1 MPPDTSL
8 HGIDTR
14 PETIDDDAL
23 HEPESAA
30 FTAAW
35 QPADTTL
42 LHPGNLP
49 LARVQR
55 AWERKPSSPLSRRK
69 VRVGK
74 MWKRVLRPGASRST
88 VSSAEEMVTG
98 LGGSGVGRSRTSLP
112 SPLRAVKK
120 LRVEAGEGLVGGSAG
135 AAQVVSRWEMR
146 ESPVRKIVTRS
157 AVGCGLVA
165 LPDVEQ
171 EEVGSGDVGGAT
183 YEVIGE
189 NGGVTVVD
197 EITAEDGREWLDV
210 EDSESLEVR
219 EETVMKQGEA
229 VLHARHLSGINASG
243 SREGVTDLGTT
254 GGQDDDQNPENGAT
268 TSESRSKST
277 ALQPAPL
284 INVQPRPIPAAEVIT
299 LPEGFVSPVK
309 RRKLGPRASRMV
321 SESRRKTLP
330 VQFAP
335 AILANAHIGA
345 LLAEDDPEVVEAEVA
360 PTDVTPIELNM
371 QTFVS
376 GQNDGSFMADIQEP
390 VAVLRRSDWED
401 VEGEAFEAATAKSSD
416 DSPGKQMTLC
426 LQIAGALQ
434 EPVQEEYAA
443 PQGANERPCHNGTN
457 IMEDIH
463 VDPIT
468 SIEAS
473 HTQAPSRRS
482 PRRKSSSPLKQ
493 RPAVMD
499 KPHHMAFTPLKPPS
513 LSVDL
518 RHDTAG
524 LHDAKDESMRDVQDT
539 LNPIASLFQRA
550 SSAPPEE
557 PQMSPRKPAKSRVSD
572 DTALLQAFL
581 NRAAESKS
589 TRRLSATEK
598 ESLSNRRDSDTIRQ
612 ALASPPR
619 PEVLMDLDPNS
630 PSPRK
635 QQPALAISE
644 TSQDAATPAPDTPG
658 TIEVGH
664 DSTEEAGDSASG
676 VRTRRS
682 GRGRRKPQIYS
693 QSDLASSAPAR
704 INIRG
709 LANGVDVLKK
719 AETQS
724 LAYMTRNNTRLN
736 KGESVPPKPRMVKM
750 ALETISAAAFES
762 TSATASGAEAVAE
775 PEEMLDVVVDDG
787 KRRIRWAEQ
796 LISFYQGSTSFDTS
810 QLSDEPEERMPWE
823 RGADFDPTEEPK
835 QGLDAPVPAAET
847 PSKPKAKLRT
857 LKAPRAASTPA
868 KKTSAANAAKVTD
881 VIPAPA
887 ADADSQV
894 KTAPRPR
901 RSRIATPAK
910 GLANASLLPADL
922 APVSASAPAPT
933 ATKETAAPT
942 RKRAGTSRLLPPG
955 TLAAGVPTAPTS
967 VTLASATTN
976 GAGKEN
982 LTIASPPKKR
992 STSGASG
999 PAPSLTS
1006 APAVKLDFGKSV
1018 TGLKPPT
1025 TATKLDITGNG
1036 ISVAVPSLASPA
1048 KKAGERRAAMFG
1060 NSTVAASAEGR
1071 EGGEPLAMGMSS
1083 PAKKRNHE
1091 SYKECN
1097 KSVDSTSRD
1106 NDNKAGYDN
1115 IQAPDPSFEDA
1126 ILPRT

>member
-8 HGIDTR
+8 NGIDTR
-14 PETIDDDAL
+14 PDTAADDAH

-74 MWKRVLRPGASRST
+74 MWKRVLKPGASKLAM
-88 VSSAEEMVTG
+88 SSAGDAV
-98 LGGSGVGRSRTSLP
+98 GSGGEGLGRSRTSLL

-120 LRVEAGEGLVGGSAG
+120 LRVGAGDGEAGDSAG

-165 LPDVEQ
+165 LPDFEQ
-171 EEVGSGDVGGAT
+171 EEKVGSGDVEGVT

-189 NGGVTVVD
+189 DGGVTVVD
-197 EITAEDGREWLDV
+197 ETTAEEGREWLDV
-210 EDSESLEVR
+210 EDPESR
-219 EETVMKQGEA
+219 EGHGETVLQLGEA
-229 VLHARHLSGINASG
+229 VIHGRHLSDINAG
-243 SREGVTDLGTT
+243 RWREEVADLGTT
-254 GGQDDDQNPENGAT
+254 ECQDDDNKPENGPTA
-268 TSESRSKST
+268 SESRSNAT

-284 INVQPRPIPAAEVIT
+284 INVQPRLLPAAEVIT

-335 AILANAHIGA
+335 AILGNAPIGA
-345 LLAEDDPEVVEAEVA
+345 LPAEDDPEVVEAEVA
-360 PTDVTPIELNM
+360 PTDATSIELNM
-371 QTFVS
+371 QTRVS
-376 GQNDGSFMADIQEP
+376 EHNDRSFMADIQEP
-390 VAVLRRSDWED
+390 VAALRGGDWED
-401 VEGEAFEAATAKSSD
+401 IEGEALETATAKPSD
-416 DSPGKQMTLC
+416 DSPGKQTILR
-426 LQIAGALQ
+426 LQVADASQKPLQ
-434 EPVQEEYAA
+434 EGYAA
-443 PQGANERPCHNGTN
+443 PKEANESPCHDATN
-457 IMEDIH
+457 IVDDIY
-463 VDPIT
+463 VEPMK
-468 SIEAS
+468 SIQAS

-499 KPHHMAFTPLKPPS
+499 KPHHVAFTPLRPPS
-513 LSVDL
+513 LFVDL
-518 RHDTAG
+518 RQDTAG
-524 LHDAKDESMRDVQDT
+524 SHDANDESMTDVQDK
-539 LNPIASLFQRA
+539 LHPIASLSQRA

-612 ALASPPR
+612 ALASPAR

-635 QQPALAISE
+635 QQPELTIAGGA
-644 TSQDAATPAPDTPG
+644 QDAATSTSDTPG
-658 TIEVGH
+658 TTEVGL
-664 DSTEEAGDSASG
+664 DSIEEGGDSASG

-693 QSDLASSAPAR
+693 QPDLASSAPSR

-709 LANGVDVLKK
+709 LANGVDVPKK

-736 KGESVPPKPRMVKM
+736 KGESVPPKPRILKM
-750 ALETISAAAFES
+750 ALEIISTAAFES
-762 TSATASGAEAVAE
+762 TSDATSGAEAVAE
-775 PEEMLDVVVDDG
+775 PEEMLDVVDDG

-796 LISFYQGSTSFDTS
+796 LFSFYQGSTTFDTS

-857 LKAPRAASTPA
+857 LKAPRTSSTQA
-868 KKTSAANAAKVTD
+868 KKTSSSAAKVARTAGETD
-881 VIPAPA
+881 ATPA
-887 ADADSQV
+887 AAAEADGTL

-910 GLANASLLPADL
+910 GLANASLLPADV
-922 APVSASAPAPT
+922 APVPASAQAPT
-933 ATKETAAPT
+933 AAKETAVPA

-955 TLAAGVPTAPTS
+955 TLAVGVPTAPAPATN
-967 VTLASATTN
+967 ASATTN
-976 GAGKEN
+976 SGGKEN

-992 STSGASG
+992 RTSGASG
-999 PAPSLTS
+999 PGTSLISAAPL
-1006 APAVKLDFGKSV
+1006 KLDLGISM
-1018 TGLKPPT
+1018 TGLKLPT
-1025 TATKLDITGNG
+1025 TATSMDMSGNG
-1036 ISVAVPSLASPA
+1036 MSATVPSLASPA
-1048 KKAGERRAAMFG
+1048 KKAGGRREVMFG
-1060 NSTVAASAEGR
+1060 NPALSVSAEGR
-1071 EGGEPLAMGMSS
+1071 EGGGSLVLGMSS
-1083 PAKKRNHE
+1083 PAKKRGD
-1091 SYKECN
+1091 S
-1097 KSVDSTSRD
+1097 STS
-1106 NDNKAGYDN
+1106 GLVVEL
-1115 IQAPDPSFEDA
+1115 ISF
-1126 ILPRT
+1126 LY

>member
-8 HGIDTR
+8 NGIDTFSD
-14 PETIDDDAL
+14 TAADNAH
-23 HEPESAA
+23 HEPKSAA

-35 QPADTTL
+35 QPADTML

-74 MWKRVLRPGASRST
+74 MWKRVLMPGASKLRM
-88 VSSAEEMVTG
+88 SSAGDAV
-98 LGGSGVGRSRTSLP
+98 GSGGEGLGRSRTNSP

-120 LRVEAGEGLVGGSAG
+120 LRVGAGDGEAGCSAG
-135 AAQVVSRWEMR
+135 AAQVVSRGETR

-157 AVGCGLVA
+157 AVGCGMVA

-171 EEVGSGDVGGAT
+171 KEEVASGDVEGVT

-189 NGGVTVVD
+189 DGGVTVVD
-197 EITAEDGREWLDV
+197 EITAEEGHEWLDV
-210 EDSESLEVR
+210 EHPESR
-219 EETVMKQGEA
+219 EGHGETVLQLGEA
-229 VLHARHLSGINASG
+229 VIHDRHSSDINAGG
-243 SREGVTDLGTT
+243 SREEIADLGMT
-254 GGQDDDQNPENGAT
+254 GSQDDDNKPENGPTA
-268 TSESRSKST
+268 SESRSNAT

-284 INVQPRPIPAAEVIT
+284 IDVQPRLLPAAEVIT
-299 LPEGFVSPVK
+299 LPEGFVSPLK

-335 AILANAHIGA
+335 AILGNAPIGA
-345 LLAEDDPEVVEAEVA
+345 LLPEDDPEVVEAEVA
-360 PTDVTPIELNM
+360 PTDATSSELNM
-371 QTFVS
+371 QTRVS
-376 GQNDGSFMADIQEP
+376 EHNNRSFMADIQEP
-390 VAVLRRSDWED
+390 VAALRGCDWED
-401 VEGEAFEAATAKSSD
+401 VEGEALDAATAKPSD
-416 DSPGKQMTLC
+416 DSLGKQTTLC
-426 LQIAGALQ
+426 LQVADASQKPLQ
-434 EPVQEEYAA
+434 EGCAA
-443 PQGANERPCHNGTN
+443 PKEANESPCHDATS
-457 IMEDIH
+457 IVDDIYAE
-463 VDPIT
+463 PMT
-468 SIEAS
+468 SIEVS

-493 RPAVMD
+493 RLAVMD
-499 KPHHMAFTPLKPPS
+499 KPHHVAFTPLRPPS
-513 LSVDL
+513 LFVDL

-524 LHDAKDESMRDVQDT
+524 SHDANDESMTDVQDK
-539 LNPIASLFQRA
+539 LHPIASLSQRA
-550 SSAPPEE
+550 SSAPPQE

-612 ALASPPR
+612 ALASPAR

-635 QQPALAISE
+635 QQPGLAISA
-644 TSQDAATPAPDTPG
+644 TSQDAAAPASDTPG
-658 TIEVGH
+658 TIEVEH
-664 DSTEEAGDSASG
+664 DSVEGAGDSASG
-676 VRTRRS
+676 VPTRRS

-693 QSDLASSAPAR
+693 QSDLASSAPSR

-709 LANGVDVLKK
+709 LANVVDVLKK

-724 LAYMTRNNTRLN
+724 FAYMTRNNTRLT
-736 KGESVPPKPRMVKM
+736 KGESVPPKPRMLKM
-750 ALETISAAAFES
+750 ALESISTAAFEF
-762 TSATASGAEAVAE
+762 TGDATSGAEAVAE
-775 PEEMLDVVVDDG
+775 PEEMHDMVDDG

-796 LISFYQGSTSFDTS
+796 LFSFYQGSTTFDTS
-810 QLSDEPEERMPWE
+810 QLSDEPEEKMPWE

-857 LKAPRAASTPA
+857 LKAPRTAGTPA
-868 KKTSAANAAKVTD
+868 KKTPASSAAKVARTAEETD
-881 VIPAPA
+881 ATPA
-887 ADADSQV
+887 AVAEADGTL

-910 GLANASLLPADL
+910 GLANASLLPADV
-922 APVSASAPAPT
+922 APVPASAPAPT
-933 ATKETAAPT
+933 AAKETAVPA
-942 RKRAGTSRLLPPG
+942 RKRAGTSRLLLPG
-955 TLAAGVPTAPTS
+955 TLAVGVPTAPAPAIN
-967 VTLASATTN
+967 ASTTAN
-976 GAGKEN
+976 SGGKEN

-999 PAPSLTS
+999 PGTSLISAAPL
-1006 APAVKLDFGKSV
+1006 KLDLGISGM

-1025 TATKLDITGNG
+1025 IATSMDMSGYGMSAT
-1036 ISVAVPSLASPA
+1036 VPSLASPA
-1048 KKAGERRAAMFG
+1048 KKAGGRRAVMFG
-1060 NSTVAASAEGR
+1060 NPALSVSAEGR
-1071 EGGEPLAMGMSS
+1071 EGGGSLGLGMSS
-1083 PAKKRNHE
+1083 PAKKR
-1091 SYKECN
+1091 
-1097 KSVDSTSRD
+1097 VSR
-1106 NDNKAGYDN
+1106 
-1115 IQAPDPSFEDA
+1115 
-1126 ILPRT
+1126 RTGG